1 MQESNLNNS
10 LVSVNNF
17 DFNAEHN
24 GVKCI
29 ISLAPED
36 RGTARQFR
44 FTAQMLAS
52 FFDVDHKTISRR
64 VEMLI
69 ASEDLTDGNILPSV
83 MIPDSLG
90 RLCIKATVYD
100 LEVFNKLSMTFI
112 DNPKA
117 VQIRRAFN
125 DVLVKHETKSN
136 VPQTYLEA
144 LKALVIAVEEKEKAE
159 LQAQFEAEQKEL
171 AISQRDR
178 AIATKAWIGSRREA
192 TSMATASKFK
202 RENTKLVVENTTLK
216 NENVEIS
223 SENDKLKDEAGR
235 GKNYKQAKNIPWL
248 KEFFNIR
255 KNNFYSQCGKVLSD
269 ISKEMNKNTL
279 IYENNDYN
287 VKCYH
292 VSVVEEFRR
301 RLEAGVIFPKLKN
314 YYKPKDNNHHND
326 RTLFD

>member
-1 MQESNLNNS
+1 MQESNVTNS
-10 LVSVNNF
+10 LVGVNNF

-90 RLCIKATVYD
+90 RLCVKATVYD

-125 DVLVKHETKSN
+125 DVLVKHET

-178 AIATKAWIGSRREA
+178 VIATKAWIGSKREA

-248 KEFFNIR
+248 KEYFNIR

-269 ISKEMNKNTL
+269 ISKEMNRNTL

-314 YYKPKDNNHHND
+314 YYKPKDNNPHND